1 MPVAVRRMDGTRR
14 VPTATLGLDVE
25 EKTRFAGWGQG
36 ELGSRKISLDDL
48 STV

>member
-25 EKTRFAGWGQG
+25 EKRKRHVLLAGARPGG
-36 ELGSRKISLDDL
+36 ARKQENI
-48 STV
+48 TG